1 MLYLRRTR
9 TEPLKWTSKDARNQ
23 RRDANGECPCA
34 LGGGPQAL
42 GSLLTSPLSDYAFTI
57 DFLRLLRSILV
68 ALFGFYEDTA
78 FRHTFGV
85 WVART
90 NLL

>member
-1 MLYLRRTR
+1 MVKASSERGDAIGDPRAWGLPPKAQGHS
-9 TEPLKWTSKDARNQ
+9 PLASR
-23 RRDANGECPCA
+23 
-34 LGGGPQAL
+34 
-42 GSLLTSPLSDYAFTI
+42 LSDYAFTI
-57 DFLRLLRSILV
+57 DSLRLLRSILV

-90 NLL
+90 NLP